1 MCDTLVQTNILLPW
15 ENFGLV
21 TLGKCK
27 TRTVIFVGEFISCLV
42 IINLKIYGQRT
53 YILYQGRL
61 DSAGLELP
69 TGA

>member
-27 TRTVIFVGEFISCLV
+27 TSTVIFVGAWILCLV
-42 IINLKIYGQRT
+42 VLNFKIRGQPT
-53 YILYQGRL
+53 YFFC
-61 DSAGLELP
+61 
-69 TGA
+69 